1 MINEIKRIIDGYL
14 NNLKLPAVLIGTYTG
29 SSITIND
36 KLNIPISLVS
46 GDLKKMMAAGNKVRL
61 FASTGWEE
69 FYILEIIGKLPLY
82 KEDVKQEA
90 LK

>member
-29 SSITIND
+29 SGIIIND
-36 KLNIPISLVS
+36 KFNIPISLVS
-46 GDLKKMMAAGNKVRL
+46 GDLKKKIAVGNKVRL